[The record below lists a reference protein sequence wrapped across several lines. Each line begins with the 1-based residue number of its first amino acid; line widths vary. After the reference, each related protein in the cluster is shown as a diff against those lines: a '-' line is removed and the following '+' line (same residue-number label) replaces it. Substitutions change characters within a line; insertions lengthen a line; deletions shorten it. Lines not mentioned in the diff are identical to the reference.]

1 MVEAAATTSDQDRA
15 FPRGRELAGIVAF
28 WIVFAALSI
37 TNFLFPPGGQGP
49 PFSWAGLGAG
59 VFDAALWAVAT
70 PFIFWM
76 ASRFGNERT
85 SRTERIALFVV
96 VGILVALAIDLAVE
110 ALRTYSL
117 PAIMPDGRPPRGRPG
132 GVWGFARGRFL
143 NQFTIYLAVLG
154 AGVARDYFTR
164 YQRRLEESAALRAQ
178 LAEARFAVLQN
189 QLNPHFLFN
198 TLNAVAALVDRDP
211 PGVRKMIARL
221 SELLR
226 ATLEPT
232 TEPEVPLSREL
243 LLTSRYLE
251 ILEIR
256 FQGRLQTT
264 IDAPTELQSALVP
277 QLVFQPLIENAMK
290 HAVGRSTDASRI
302 DVHVHRDGYDLVLA
316 VADTGAGSE
325 ALAEDRMPGTG
336 IGLANTRARLTQ
348 LYGDE
353 FDFSLDG
360 NSIGG
365 TTVTI
370 RLPYHTAADLRTT
383 SRVNR

>member
-1 MVEAAATTSDQDRA
+1 MTEAQSPNGDQDRA
-15 FPRGRELAGIVAF
+15 FPRGRELAGIVVF
-28 WIVFAALSI
+28 WIAFAALSI

-59 VFDAALWAVAT
+59 VFDGALWAVAT

-76 ASRFGNERT
+76 ASRFGTERT
-85 SRTERIALFVV
+85 SRAERFLLFLIVGFLIALGV
-96 VGILVALAIDLAVE
+96 DLAVE

-117 PAIMPDGRPPRGRPG
+117 PAIMPDGRPPRGRNG
-132 GVWGFARGRFL
+132 GLWGFARGRFL

-164 YQRRLEESAALRAQ
+164 YQRRLEEAATLRAQ
-178 LAEARFAVLQN
+178 LAEARLMVLQN

-221 SELLR
+221 SGLLR
-226 ATLEPT
+226 ATLEPAAD
-232 TEPEVPLSREL
+232 PEVPLSREL

-256 FQGRLQTT
+256 FQGRLRTS
-264 IDAPTELQSALVP
+264 IDAPAELQSALVP

-302 DVHVHRDGYDLVLA
+302 DVRVRRDGYDLVLA
-316 VADTGAGSE
+316 VADTGAGAE
-325 ALAEDRMPGTG
+325 ALAEDHMPGTG

-370 RLPYHTAADLRTT
+370 RLPYHTATDLRATPLT
-383 SRVNR
+383 KG